1 MTVGEKIKYIR
12 TFRGMTQQQLG
23 VAIGLPAKGADNR
36 MAQYE
41 TNYRVPKKD
50 MLMDIAK
57 VLDVNYIN
65 FIPPVSGSAE
75 DIMQTFFWLDVDNPD
90 ALQFFP
96 MVPSKK
102 KYGTGKQIKA
112 QYDDNDDMPAVAPV
126 GMWFNYNLVNQ
137 FMHEWMLHKE
147 ELAHGEI
154 TSEEYDEWRYKYP
167 ELDTSQRWAK
177 VPSQDFSDYLVK
189 MLKDSEE

>member
-23 VAIGLPAKGADNR
+23 IAVGLSPKGADNR
-36 MAQYE
+36 IAQYE

-50 MLMDIAK
+50 MLMDMAK
-57 VLDVNYIN
+57 ALNVNPIN
-65 FIPPVSGSAE
+65 FVSPVSGSAE
-75 DIMQTFFWLDVDNPD
+75 DIMQTFFWLDVDNPK
-90 ALQFFP
+90 ALHFFP

-126 GMWFNYNLVNQ
+126 GMWFNYNLVNE
-137 FMHEWMLHKE
+137 F
-147 ELAHGEI
+147 
-154 TSEEYDEWRYKYP
+154 
-167 ELDTSQRWAK
+167 
-177 VPSQDFSDYLVK
+177 
-189 MLKDSEE
+189 LKDWMECKEDLLTGKITNDEYLEWKLNWPDSCNNCNQI

>member
-12 TFRGMTQQQLG
+12 TFRSMTQQQLG

-36 MAQYE
+36 VAQYE

-50 MLMDIAK
+50 MLMDMAK

-102 KYGTGKQIKA
+102 KYGTGKQIKT
-112 QYDDNDDMPAVAPV
+112 QYDDNDNMPAVSPV
-126 GMWFNYNLVNQ
+126 GMWFNYNSVNA
-137 FMHEWMLHKE
+137 FMHEWMIHKQ
-147 ELAHGEI
+147 ELGNGEI
-154 TSEEYDEWRYKYP
+154 TQDEYLEWKLNWPDTCTEQGNACKPCEPKYK
-167 ELDTSQRWAK
+167 WK
-177 VPSQDFSDYLVK
+177 K
-189 MLKDSEE
+189 NDSETES

>member
-57 VLDVNYIN
+57 VLDVNYIKLVLE
-65 FIPPVSGSAE
+65 I
-75 DIMQTFFWLDVDNPD
+75 
-90 ALQFFP
+90 
-96 MVPSKK
+96 
-102 KYGTGKQIKA
+102 KQEK
-112 QYDDNDDMPAVAPV
+112 
-126 GMWFNYNLVNQ
+126 FLV
-137 FMHEWMLHKE
+137 
-147 ELAHGEI
+147 
-154 TSEEYDEWRYKYP
+154 
-167 ELDTSQRWAK
+167 
-177 VPSQDFSDYLVK
+177 
-189 MLKDSEE
+189 